1 MKKLLLLLIIP
12 LLFSCGGKKK
22 PFVGTWNFIEVG
34 NLIGIAIFNED
45 ETIVIK
51 YDWGD
56 NIVGG
61 PGGPVLLHDRPYE
74 YHHRGQ
80 WKINNNN
87 TLCFFN
93 MTTYYDKQYEEKWE
107 ECGTYTWD
115 GENKFTANFN
125 FPTIFLRNT
134 NLDKDFFNLF
144 LKDSK
149 KIEDWSIYYPQ
160 LYEEGE
166 KYINSLQ

>member
-12 LLFSCGGKKK
+12 LLFSCEEEKK

-56 NIVGG
+56 ILISGEA
-61 PGGPVLLHDRPYE
+61 LITDHLYE
-74 YHHRGQ
+74 YQHRGQ
-80 WKINNNN
+80 WKINNN

-93 MTTYYDKQYEEKWE
+93 MTTYYLDKQYEEKWE

-160 LYEEGE
+160 LYEEE
-166 KYINSLQ
+166 KKYINSLQ

>member
-1 MKKLLLLLIIP
+1 MP
-12 LLFSCGGKKK
+12 LLFSCEGKKK

-56 NIVGG
+56 ILISGEA
-61 PGGPVLLHDRPYE
+61 LTTDHLYE
-74 YHHRGQ
+74 YQHRGQ
-80 WKINNNN
+80 WKIDNNN

-93 MTTYYDKQYEEKWE
+93 MTTYSLDKQYEEKWE
-107 ECGTYTWD
+107 ECGAYTWD

-125 FPTIFLRNT
+125 FTTILLRNKD
-134 NLDKDFFNLF
+134 LDKEFFNLC
-144 LKDSK
+144 LEDSK

-160 LYEEGE
+160 LYEEAE
-166 KYINSLQ
+166 EYINSLQ

>member
-1 MKKLLLLLIIP
+1 MP
-12 LLFSCGGKKK
+12 LLFSCEGEKK

-56 NIVGG
+56 ILISGEG
-61 PGGPVLLHDRPYE
+61 LTTDHLYE
-74 YHHRGQ
+74 YQHRGQ
-80 WKINNNN
+80 WKIENNN

-93 MTTYYDKQYEEKWE
+93 MTTYSLDKQYEEKWE

-125 FPTIFLRNT
+125 FTTILLRNKD
-134 NLDKDFFNLF
+134 LDKEFFNLC
-144 LKDSK
+144 LEDSK

-160 LYEEGE
+160 LYEEAE
-166 KYINSLQ
+166 EYINSLQ

>member
-12 LLFSCGGKKK
+12 LLFSCEGKRK
-22 PFVGTWNFIEVG
+22 PFVGTWNFIAVG
-34 NLIGIAIFNED
+34 NLEGIAIFNED
-45 ETIVIK
+45 ETMVIK
-51 YDWGD
+51 YY
-56 NIVGG
+56 GG
-61 PGGPVLLHDRPYE
+61 EFIIDGTGLISDEASYGYQE
-74 YHHRGQ
+74 RGQ
-80 WKINNNN
+80 WKIDNNNS
-87 TLCFFN
+87 LCFFN
-93 MTTYYDKQYEEKWE
+93 MTNYFSDRKSEKKWE
-107 ECGTYTWD
+107 ECGAYTWD

-160 LYEEGE
+160 LYEEE
-166 KYINSLQ
+166 KKYINSLQ